1 MGNFTFSPVD
11 NVHTPG
17 SAPKRVAS
25 KRNPRAKTAEVP
37 AFGKTAPEKPGTY
50 AKSQSAMPLADQA
63 VRTAMAHAR
72 KQIGSLDG
80 IGVSWRYRHAM

>member
-1 MGNFTFSPVD
+1 MNLTFFPVED
-11 NVHTPG
+11 VPTPW
-17 SAPKRVAS
+17 SVPERVAS
-25 KRNPRAKTAEVP
+25 ERNPSSRT
-37 AFGKTAPEKPGTY
+37 AFGRTAPDKPGTC